1 MRWAHRC
8 FCLFATLLP
17 IYRVMSSFATMVSFV
32 LAKNSLGPVDP
43 YACPLVSQL
52 RSHFGSSRLRTQT
65 VFANVAT
72 DAHTHTGLYLVSV
85 CCCLAYCVY
94 VLLIRAYFIYLS
106 RYSCAFVVNRLH
118 RALCCGPHCSS
129 PPPCLRR
136 RRPSCLLR
144 TAAWAA
150 TVSGGNLAPRR
161 SLLARLPALLV
172 SWCLA
177 GLA

>member
-94 VLLIRAYFIYLS
+94 VLLIRAYFIYLPVILV
-106 RYSCAFVVNRLH
+106 R
-118 RALCCGPHCSS
+118 LCCGLISS
-129 PPPCLRR
+129 CACVAVLIAHRR
-136 RRPSCLLR
+136 RRAYDVVDRRACCALRLGQLPS
-144 TAAWAA
+144 
-150 TVSGGNLAPRR
+150 
-161 SLLARLPALLV
+161 
-172 SWCLA
+172 A
-177 GLA
+177 GAI